1 MKSIYL
7 LLFLFVLAS
16 CEDAVVKNRRELS
29 ATAEKINEKCP
40 VMIDSETRLEGIGVK
55 EPNTLVYRYTLVNL
69 LASNVD
75 TVQFYRALWPGIITN
90 IRTSIEMKKLRETNT
105 LIEYYYQDKTNTPIY
120 TFHISPADYNSR

>member
-1 MKSIYL
+1 M
-7 LLFLFVLAS
+7 
-16 CEDAVVKNRRELS
+16 
-29 ATAEKINEKCP
+29 
-40 VMIDSETRLEGIGVK
+40 
-55 EPNTLVYRYTLVNL
+55 YRYTLVNL